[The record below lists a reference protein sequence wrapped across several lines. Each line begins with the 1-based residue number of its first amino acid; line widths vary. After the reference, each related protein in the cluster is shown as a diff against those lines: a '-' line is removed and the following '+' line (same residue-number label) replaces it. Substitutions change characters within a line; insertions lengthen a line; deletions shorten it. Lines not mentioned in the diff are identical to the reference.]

1 VDTDPASSVGSNSA
15 TLNGNLTGLG
25 GDSSVDVRFRYWEQ
39 GSKSSTYTVTDSQS
53 VSATGSFSQSVS
65 GLNSG
70 TTYVYVAEVQDS
82 DGNVDFGSEV
92 EFTTS

>member
-1 VDTDPASSVGSNSA
+1 
-15 TLNGNLTGLG
+15 LNGNLTGLAG
-25 GDSSVDVRFRYWEQ
+25 ADSADVRFRYWEQ

-53 VSATGSFSQSVS
+53 VSSTGTFSQSVS

-82 DGNVDFGSEV
+82 DGDVDFGSEV